1 VVVERKFLV
10 TLQLLAVQAAAVSV
24 GVMVQEFGQPLMALL
39 QPLDKETLVVLH
51 LQPLRLTV
59 VVAVVQEVQ
68 EVLLHLVA
76 LVVKVVTEQLLT
88 AVGPLLL
95 EQVILVV
102 LMLAQAV
109 VVHLPVVVPHLLFL
123 VALKQVQVQE
133 LLQLPQEQILEQ
145 AVRVVA

>member
-1 VVVERKFLV
+1 
-10 TLQLLAVQAAAVSV
+10 
-24 GVMVQEFGQPLMALL
+24 
-39 QPLDKETLVVLH
+39 VLH